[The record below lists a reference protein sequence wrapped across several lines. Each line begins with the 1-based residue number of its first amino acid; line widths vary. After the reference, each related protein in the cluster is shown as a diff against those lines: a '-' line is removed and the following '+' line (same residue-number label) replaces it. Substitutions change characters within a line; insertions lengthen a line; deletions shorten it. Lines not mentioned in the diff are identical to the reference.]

1 MGIQHKGLGL
11 WVYNTKDQDYG
22 YTTQRIRIM
31 GIQQKD
37 RDYRYPTQ
45 RIRIMG
51 IQHKG
56 SGLWVCNTKDRDY
69 YPAQIYFKNCSL
81 NIFRNISVYSHN
93 FRNNSKLK
101 GRKKTTVIPR
111 FMAFAVNKKLR
122 FL

>member
-1 MGIQHKGLGL
+1 MGIQHKGSGL
-11 WVYNTKDQDYG
+11 WVYNTKDRDYG
-22 YTTQRIRIM
+22 YTTQRI
-31 GIQQKD
+31 G
-37 RDYRYPTQ
+37 
-45 RIRIMG
+45 IMG

-101 GRKKTTVIPR
+101 GRKKTTIIPS

-122 FL
+122 LL